1 MNYKQQ
7 LFPWCIINPLPNM
20 QTRIVGRFRCRSD
33 AEGHLQVLRRMIPTL
48 SFEIMFDVT
57 PQDTDAEDNPETLQD
72 NDYSISLP
80 PTCPEIPPPPNP
92 LLQ

>member
-1 MNYKQQ
+1 MSYKQQ

-20 QTRIVGRFRCRSD
+20 HTRIVGRFRSRSD

-57 PQDTDAEDNPETLQD
+57 PKDTDSENNPETPQ
-72 NDYSISLP
+72 
-80 PTCPEIPPPPNP
+80 
-92 LLQ
+92 